1 METLRNANTLVARNF
16 FIRRAKT
23 DSDRMLEASAEKL
36 LLVMGNES
44 LKKELAALQALDD
57 SRKKQNEELK
67 EKVKRQD
74 DAIIEMQRELN
85 SKEETIEGLREEV
98 AKGVDNTKKD

>member
-1 METLRNANTLVARNF
+1 M
-16 FIRRAKT
+16 
-23 DSDRMLEASAEKL
+23 
-36 LLVMGNES
+36 
-44 LKKELAALQALDD
+44 
-57 SRKKQNEELK
+57 
-67 EKVKRQD
+67 KRQD